1 LRSIIKEKKN
11 SSIKILST
19 TTKNIGGMTLIKPLL
34 DSIGIGKIVDEYCPM
49 ERDVDGITNGQ
60 AIEALVLNRLTSP
73 TPLVHVEEWA
83 RQYALQEI
91 CGISPDDVN
100 DDRLGRALDAINPNI
115 EFIEADLAITMMTR
129 YKIKPELI
137 HFDST
142 SLYFEGEYEESDL
155 LRLGYSRDKKAGTKQ
170 VNLTLDV
177 DSKEGMPLFHT
188 THNGNKVDPHMAIEN
203 MEKIKERLHP
213 EKLIM
218 VGDRGEIDG
227 DVALKI
233 HTDYG
238 LDFIAAVK
246 MSEKTKELVL
256 SIPDSAFKS
265 ISISGTESGQY
276 LAYDAGNAIKYSASR
291 NQPKRELDAR
301 GIVVLSRRKVKQD
314 KERRD
319 NAISE
324 IFQELNEIKRKL
336 NKRHYKNKDFVSKKI
351 ASIFEEKERYAK
363 HAHLF
368 RINLKTAKKTLKVK
382 TKKNGSREET
392 VEVLSLSYSIDKK
405 KLESDSKLD
414 GKYLLSTTLLDWNAD
429 RIVESY
435 RTRYVIESR
444 IRNMKSEIKV
454 RPVFLHDSNR
464 IISLVFMSVLA
475 LMVYSL
481 LEILARRSGIM
492 TVWGRNKNPVTTRQ
506 LMFVFE
512 TINLVELLL
521 KDGSK
526 VTTVQDLAPVQE
538 TVLKK
543 LEFAAPQSYID

>member
-1 LRSIIKEKKN
+1 LRSIKEKKN
-11 SSIKILST
+11 SAIKILST
-19 TTKNIGGMTLIKPLL
+19 RTKNIGGIALIKPLL
-34 DSIGIGKIVDEYCPM
+34 DSIGIAEIVDRYCPM
-49 ERDVDGITNGQ
+49 DRDVDGITNG
-60 AIEALVLNRLTSP
+60 EAVEIMILNRLTSP
-73 TPLVHVEEWA
+73 TPLVHFEEWA
-83 RQYALQEI
+83 KEYALEEV
-91 CGISPDDVN
+91 CGISPGEVN
-100 DDRLGRALDAINPNI
+100 DDRLARALDAINPET
-115 EFIEADLAITMMTR
+115 EFIEGDAAIKMMTQYNMR
-129 YKIKPELI
+129 LELL

-142 SLYFEGEYEESDL
+142 SLYFEGEYEESDM

-177 DSKEGMPLFHT
+177 DAKEGMPVFHT
-188 THNGNKVDPHMAIEN
+188 THDGNKVDPHMAIEN
-203 MEKIKERLHP
+203 LEKIKERLHP
-213 EKLIM
+213 DKLIM
-218 VGDRGEIDG
+218 VGDRGTMDG

-256 SIPDSAFKS
+256 SIPDDAFKS

-276 LAYDAGNAIKYSASR
+276 LACDAGSVIKYSASR
-291 NQPKRELDAR
+291 NQPKREFNAR
-301 GIVVLSRRKVKQD
+301 GIVVLSRRKVQQD

-319 NAISE
+319 KAISE
-324 IFQELNEIKRKL
+324 IEKELNEIKRKL

-351 ASIFEEKERYAK
+351 GSIFEEKEKYAK

-368 RINLKTAKKTLKVK
+368 RINLRTVKKKTLKVK
-382 TKKNGSREET
+382 TRKSVSREET
-392 VEVLSLSYSIDKK
+392 AELLSLSYSIDKK
-405 KLESDSKLD
+405 KLESDARLD
-414 GKYLLSTTLLDWNAD
+414 GKYVLSTTLLDWTAE

-435 RTRYVIESR
+435 RNRYVVESR
-444 IRNMKSEIKV
+444 IRNMKSEVKV
-454 RPVFLHDSNR
+454 RPIFLHDDKR
-464 IISLVFMSVLA
+464 IASLVFMSILA

-492 TVWGRNKNPVTTRQ
+492 TVWGRNKNPVTARQ
-506 LMFVFE
+506 LMFVFA

-526 VTTVQDLAPVQE
+526 VRTVQDLAPVQE

-543 LEFAAPQSYID
+543 LGFAVPQSYID

>member
-1 LRSIIKEKKN
+1 LRSIKEKKN
-11 SSIKILST
+11 DSIKILSA

-34 DSIGIGKIVDEYCPM
+34 DSIGIRKIVDEYCPM

-60 AIEALVLNRLTSP
+60 AIEVLVLNRLTSP

-91 CGISPDDVN
+91 CGISPDEVN
-100 DDRLGRALDAINPNI
+100 DDRLGRALDAVNPNI
-115 EFIEADLAITMMTR
+115 GSIEADLAITIMAR
-129 YKIKPELI
+129 YKITPELT

-142 SLYFEGEYEESDL
+142 SLYFEGEYEGSDL
-155 LRLGYSRDKKAGTKQ
+155 LRLGYNRDKKAGTKQ

-188 THNGNKVDPHMAIEN
+188 THNGNEVDPHMAIEN
-203 MEKIKERLHP
+203 LDKIKERLHP
-213 EKLIM
+213 DKLIM

-233 HTDYG
+233 RDYG

-246 MSEKTKELVL
+246 MSEKTKELVP

-265 ISISGTESGQY
+265 ISISGTETGQY

-291 NQPKRELDAR
+291 SQPKRELDAR
-301 GIVVLSRRKVKQD
+301 GIVVLSRRKAKQD

-319 NAISE
+319 KAISE

-336 NKRHYKNKDFVSKKI
+336 NKRHYKDKDFVAKKI
-351 ASIFEEKERYAK
+351 ASVFEEKERYAK

-382 TKKNGSREET
+382 TRNGWRRET
-392 VEVLSLSYSIDKK
+392 VKLLSLSYSIDEK

-414 GKYLLSTTLLDWNAD
+414 GKYVLSTTLLDWNAD

-435 RTRYVIESR
+435 RTRDVVESR

-464 IISLVFMSVLA
+464 IISLVFMSILA

-512 TINLVELLL
+512 TINLIELLL

-526 VTTVQDLAPVQE
+526 VTTVQDLAPVQD